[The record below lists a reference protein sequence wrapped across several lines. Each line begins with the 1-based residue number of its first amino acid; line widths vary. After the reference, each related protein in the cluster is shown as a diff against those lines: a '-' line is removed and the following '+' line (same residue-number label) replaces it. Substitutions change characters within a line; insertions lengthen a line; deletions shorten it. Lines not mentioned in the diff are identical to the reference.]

1 MSAHNF
7 YDSLK
12 FANSYNTYADRLY
25 KKVFGGVCE
34 IIRDKKTQVMGA
46 DVKIKAAN
54 RNYYIEEKI
63 RKTYYNDFFFRI
75 LELFRKTSTRVDS
88 KRPNL

>member
-63 RKTYYNDFFFRI
+63 RKTYYNDFF
-75 LELFRKTSTRVDS
+75 LEYWKIPR
-88 KRPNL
+88 